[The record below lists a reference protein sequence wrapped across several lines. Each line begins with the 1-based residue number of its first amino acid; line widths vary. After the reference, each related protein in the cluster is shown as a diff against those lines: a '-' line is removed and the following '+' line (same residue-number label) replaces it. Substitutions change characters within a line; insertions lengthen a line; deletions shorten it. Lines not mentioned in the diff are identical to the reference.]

1 MVSPL
6 ILLPF
11 ILLIVFFVGGLS
23 FAIAGRRNRA
33 AWIPLLLAEVVGW
46 GLVAR
51 ALSSLV
57 AGAEPAWAP
66 RWQLLRIFWI
76 LCLPLFLC
84 VSAWLFNRYRER
96 ALRR

>member
-1 MVSPL
+1 MVSL
-6 ILLPF
+6 LVLLPF
-11 ILLIVFFVGGLS
+11 FLLVAVFVGGLS

-33 AWIPLLLAEVVGW
+33 AWIPLLTAEVVVW

-51 ALSSLV
+51 AIGLMA
-57 AGAEPAWAP
+57 AGAAPASAP
-66 RWQLLRIFWI
+66 RWQLLRMFWV